1 MPPFVEAAVDAADKE
16 GDQALH
22 ALCANVAGPAAGEL
36 PRGMEVPDYLA
47 CAKVLVD
54 AGAPLEAKG
63 AGKKP
68 LALAALRAA
77 SATSWRSSR
86 TRRGT
91 RSIPRRRPPSP
102 LSSSGACSPPR
113 RSGSR

>member
-1 MPPFVEAAVDAADKE
+1 MAQLAIDAADKE

-77 SATSWRSSR
+77 SATSTAQADLANALSELLLAA
-86 TRRGT
+86 GAK
-91 RSIPRRRPPSP
+91 PP
-102 LSSSGACSPPR
+102 PPP
-113 RSGSR
+113 GEEKKGGGKKKK